1 VKNKDIVFAPV
12 LLVCVFLLLGS
23 GSWLLSSGTA
33 GEKQLGFTENPY
45 LAVVVLELLIYALPA
60 LFYCRIRGSTF
71 RDKLRLAFPPLSQC
85 LLLLY
90 ATVLLI
96 GGSALISVG
105 MYSLFPDSFVVG
117 SADTYTAFAR
127 NAGIFDGLYLVLAFA
142 VLPAVTE
149 EFLFR
154 GIMVSSYESLGVSMA
169 VFVSSL
175 AFAMSHFSFSR
186 FPVYFFSGLVLA
198 LVLYAT
204 RSLPASMLV
213 HGLNNAFVLFLEKYV
228 LHIAEKQ
235 SISMILFLIIV
246 GFITL
251 LAAVLFCFEAGN
263 IYSGY
268 AKRNLPSVYAV
279 KRKDGFFK
287 RMAESVF
294 SPAFLVAVVLF
305 VLITVFIT
313 GA

>member
-1 VKNKDIVFAPV
+1 MKNKDTVFAPI
-12 LLVCVFLLLGS
+12 LLVCILLLLGS
-23 GSWLLSSGTA
+23 GSWLLSSGSV
-33 GEKQLGFTENPY
+33 GEEQLGFSENPY
-45 LAVVVLELLIYALPA
+45 LAAVVLQLLVYALPS
-60 LFYCRIRGSTF
+60 LIYCRIRGSEF
-71 RDKLRLAFPPLSQC
+71 RDRLRLKLPSLSQC
-85 LLLLY
+85 LFLLY
-90 ATVLLI
+90 AAVLLI
-96 GGSALISVG
+96 GGGALISVG
-105 MYSLFPDSFVVG
+105 MYTLFPESFAVG
-117 SADTYTAFAR
+117 SADAYTAFAR
-127 NAGIFDGLYLVLAFA
+127 NAGIFDGLYLVLAFG

-154 GIMVSSYESLGVSMA
+154 GIMAASYEKLGVSMA

-186 FPVYFFSGLVLA
+186 FPVYFFSGVILSV
-198 LVLYAT
+198 VMYTT
-204 RSLPASMLV
+204 RSLPAAMLV
-213 HGLNNAFVLFLEKYV
+213 HGLNNVFVLFLESYV

-235 SISMILFLIIV
+235 SISMILFVIIV
-246 GFITL
+246 SFFTL
-251 LAAVLFCFEAGN
+251 LAAVLLCFEAGN

-268 AKRNLPSVYAV
+268 AKQNIPSPYVQ

-287 RMAESVF
+287 GMAESVF